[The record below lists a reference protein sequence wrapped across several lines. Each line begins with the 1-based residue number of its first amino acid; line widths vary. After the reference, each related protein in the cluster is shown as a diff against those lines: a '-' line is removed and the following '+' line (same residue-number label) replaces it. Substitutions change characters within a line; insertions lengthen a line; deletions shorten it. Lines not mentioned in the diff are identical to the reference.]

1 MTKTK
6 LTRDELLAQLD
17 ELDRTET
24 VSAQAAEI
32 AALKAEV
39 ASMAAQRD
47 KALASEKDAL
57 GVLREIDRLLVRYR
71 TRLDETPSL
80 SRQQRREQIMEEA
93 RAAQAAKQAATVKAL
108 GGNPGAKPMTPAG
121 GVGNILSRRTLVPS
135 TDYNT
140 VVPPKSAI

>member
-17 ELDRTET
+17 ELDRTDT
-24 VSAQAAEI
+24 LSAQAAEI

-57 GVLREIDRLLVRYR
+57 AVLREIDRMLVRYR

-108 GGNPGAKPMTPAG
+108 GGNPGAKPMTPAKAMKASG
-121 GVGNILSRRTLVPS
+121 LSMGS
-135 TDYNT
+135 E
-140 VVPPKSAI
+140 AE